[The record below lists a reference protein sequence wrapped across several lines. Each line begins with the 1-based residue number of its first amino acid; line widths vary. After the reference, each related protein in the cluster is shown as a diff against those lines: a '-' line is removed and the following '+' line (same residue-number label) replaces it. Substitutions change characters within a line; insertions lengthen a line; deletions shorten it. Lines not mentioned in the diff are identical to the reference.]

1 VALFVW
7 REIAP
12 CLSRKRNSP
21 RSGVERPPGPQL
33 ERQREGIAKATS
45 EDRYKGRA
53 PPARTK
59 PADIVRLASEGAKCE
74 DIAKRLGIGVASVY
88 RMLAAKKAETTISN
102 NI

>member
-21 RSGVERPPGPQL
+21 RSGVERPPWASVGAPA
-33 ERQREGIAKATS
+33 RGIAKATS

-59 PADIVRLASEGAKCE
+59 PADIVRLASEGMKRE
-74 DIAKRLGIGVASVY
+74 DIASRLNIGVASVY
-88 RMLAAKKAETTISN
+88 RALAERWAAS
-102 NI
+102 